1 MKKQNLFQRTIFFF
15 FLSIA
20 LNSCSSFNPE
30 PTIKNIENCL
40 GNTKTSDDLNGLTLS
55 ERVEIAKCIL
65 PHLKEFDDQRKEFSK
80 EEEREAYLKLNEI
93 LEKSEYKEV
102 MKTMN
107 YEGVKSF
114 LEENAEKTE

>member
-1 MKKQNLFQRTIFFF
+1 MKNQNLLQKGFIFFS
-15 FLSIA
+15 LSIL
-20 LNSCSSFNPE
+20 LNSCNSFNPE
-30 PTIKNIENCL
+30 SNIKNIETCL

-102 MKTMN
+102 MNQMN

-114 LEENAEKTE
+114 LEENGVKSE